1 MSLMSTL
8 DMKRVHQS
16 SPTTT
21 SAFRSR
27 TAAHGH
33 EADVTSRWTVGPG
46 AYEISS
52 FFSAEKLPTNGHQSA
67 FRSLRR
73 PFVAGPPKTPGP
85 GAYTAKNHT
94 GGWGSRSRQQHVSGP
109 VLGASPSSSS
119 NAFLWTRRATAPS
132 IPSVDTAMGYEED
145 ADGQL
150 VPQDALRPPTGGA
163 APNQYTPL
171 SALTKPRAINGT
183 WDVAGRSGGSMFAT
197 NTGAAA
203 LAPGHSTG
211 MTANPRPRRPLP
223 ASSFATKVEPA
234 KAGWKP
240 WAGPPGAPALLDLT
254 APLAPKRPASYH
266 ASMRNPAEPALCP
279 HRAGPGKYETDR
291 AADGV
296 GSSRPIKTLP
306 RQRRT

>member
-1 MSLMSTL
+1 
-8 DMKRVHQS
+8 
-16 SPTTT
+16 
-21 SAFRSR
+21 
-27 TAAHGH
+27 
-33 EADVTSRWTVGPG
+33 
-46 AYEISS
+46 
-52 FFSAEKLPTNGHQSA
+52 
-67 FRSLRR
+67 
-73 PFVAGPPKTPGP
+73 
-85 GAYTAKNHT
+85 
-94 GGWGSRSRQQHVSGP
+94 
-109 VLGASPSSSS
+109 
-119 NAFLWTRRATAPS
+119 
-132 IPSVDTAMGYEED
+132 MGYEED

-150 VPQDALRPPTGGA
+150 VPQDALRPPTGGV

-171 SALTKPRAINGT
+171 STLTKPRAINGT

-254 APLAPKRPASYH
+254 APLAPKRPASYQ